1 MSSSLTK
8 SSNSAPRFRQHVGF
22 DNLPAGDSTKNNT
35 SSFTLHVKHQGYQP
49 SRRSRTFMVGVDEH
63 AYSDYAL
70 VWLLN
75 NMVDDGD
82 QVVCVRVIENPIR
95 PGEKSYQEEA
105 KKLLQTIQSKNE
117 QNRAISIILEWA
129 VGKLHSTFQKLLHLH
144 QPSMLVVGTKGRS
157 LGGIQGLM
165 NTRNSFSK
173 YCLQYSPVPVVVVR
187 PDDKRLKKKEKRTH
201 DPNRQSYAAM
211 LAYNDG
217 KHEANSDASS
227 LYEMEKNISP
237 DEEAH
242 RVAAAIGL
250 PAAFDPTIKP
260 YEPNKPRN
268 RRTSL
273 PSAPS
278 PTAAGTSSVS
288 LSRSTQ
294 ANESGDED
302 TAEEEDEYEIEAV
315 SGDQLLAADGRKKLA
330 LEREQKKRLHAMEV
344 GEAAAL
350 LKSGQSGKSRDSDDE
365 DEEDDTLGRTSDKTK
380 Q

>member
-1 MSSSLTK
+1 MATLTQ
-8 SSNSAPRFRQHVGF
+8 NPPPPLRFRPHVGF
-22 DNLPAGDSTKNNT
+22 DNLPVGEATKNNT

-82 QVVCVRVIENPIR
+82 EVVCVRVVESPIR
-95 PGEKSYQEEA
+95 PGEKNYQEEA
-105 KKLLQTIQSKNE
+105 KKLLYAIQSKNE
-117 QNRAISIILEWA
+117 LNKAISIILEYS
-129 VGKLHSTFQKLLHLH
+129 VGKLHATFQQLLHIY

-187 PDDKRLKKKEKRTH
+187 PDDKRARKKEKRTH
-201 DPNRQSYAAM
+201 DPGRQSYINM
-211 LAYNDG
+211 LAHNDG
-217 KHEANSDASS
+217 KHEADSEASS
-227 LYEMEKNISP
+227 VYELERGISA

-260 YEPNKPRN
+260 YEGRHAHA
-268 RRTSL
+268 RRSRSPSSSL
-273 PSAPS
+273 GP
-278 PTAAGTSSVS
+278 PTGTGSTSSVPA
-288 LSRSTQ
+288 TTTPD
-294 ANESGDED
+294 SGDD
-302 TAEEEDEYEIEAV
+302 DSGDDGSDGDEIEAV
-315 SGDQLLAADGRKKLA
+315 SGQELLNK
-330 LEREQKKRLHAMEV
+330 ERELTQQERDQKKRLHAMEV

-350 LKSGQSGKSRDSDDE
+350 LKSKE
-365 DEEDDTLGRTSDKTK
+365 AEEDDDDDDDSQGKTG
-380 Q
+380 